1 MNDPGA
7 AMKPL
12 HIYSV
17 IPNLPEK
24 LHPLWDLAYNVW
36 FDWNHEVISLFSL
49 IDPKLWSKSYGNP
62 IWFLNHLPQNTLE
75 NLAKDEFFLE
85 RLRSVTHAQNIY
97 LERKSSMLPFAYTQ
111 SQPLVA
117 YFSLEYGLSLCLP
130 IYSGGLGILAG
141 DHLKS
146 ASDLNIPLVGVGLAY
161 RQGYFRQYMT
171 ADGWQQERYPD
182 YDFDQMPMELVRS
195 GKDQKPITVSVDLA
209 GQPLQAQIWEVR
221 VGRIHLYLLD
231 TNILDNPLHF
241 RQITSRLYGGDLEMR
256 IWQEILL
263 GIGGI
268 KALNALGLTPR
279 VIHMN
284 EGHSAFAGL
293 ERIRLFMTD
302 YGLPFEAAME
312 LTASTSVFTTHT
324 PVPAGNDRF
333 PAELMQR
340 YFDGYA
346 RSLGLAFKVLL
357 ALGRED
363 PRNDSEWFCMTVLA
377 LRLSRFNNG
386 VSELHGHVSRKM
398 WQKVWPQYPVEDI
411 PIATVTNGVHIASWV
426 AKDIAIL
433 FERYLGGNWKEDPDC
448 TRVWQQT
455 EAIPDGELWR
465 AHERLRERVVDY
477 ARFRLREQLSQRG
490 ARRKELL
497 QADEVLDP
505 QILTIGFA
513 RRFAT
518 YKRAT
523 LLLADKDRFLKM
535 ISHPQRPVQFIFAG
549 KSHPHDNEGKK
560 FMQQLLQ
567 LCQQPEVR
575 NRVVF
580 LEDYDME
587 VAQFMVQGC
596 DVWLNT
602 PRRPLEACG
611 TSGMK
616 AIANGVLHV
625 STLDGWWVEAH
636 RMDSAVGWSIGQ
648 GEEYEDTAYQDFVES
663 QILYNLLEK
672 EVIPSFYERGQT
684 NLPREWIRRM
694 KKCLQLFTPM
704 FNSHRMVT
712 DYVKNAYE
720 PAYKNSVRL
729 MEKDFAPAKQLASW
743 RMDIMTKWNALRISN
758 VQSDEPEVIH
768 VNQPLSVQADVYL
781 NGLSPQD
788 VRLEIYAG
796 PVNADGGF
804 DQRNTARMELSSPL
818 QEGWYRYVGRF
829 SPQTPGKFGF
839 TVRMLPNH
847 ELLLDPHSLGL
858 IHWA

>member
-1 MNDPGA
+1 
-7 AMKPL
+7 MKPL
-12 HIYSV
+12 QIYSV
-17 IPNLPEK
+17 IPKLPAK
-24 LHPLWDLAYNVW
+24 LKSLWDLAYNLW
-36 FDWNHEVISLFSL
+36 FDWNHEVVDLFSL
-49 IDPKLWSKSYGNP
+49 IDPKLWARSYGNP
-62 IWFLNHLPQNTLE
+62 LWFLNHLPQSTLE
-75 NLAKDEFFLE
+75 NLARDDFFLE
-85 RLRSVTHAQNIY
+85 RLRSVTHNQSIY
-97 LERKSSMLPFAYTQ
+97 LGRKSSMLPFAYDEK
-111 SQPLVA
+111 QPMVA

-161 RQGYFRQYMT
+161 QQGYFRQYLT

-182 YDFDQMPMELVRS
+182 YEFEQMPMTLVRK
-195 GKDQKPITVSVDLA
+195 GKDQKPVTVSLDLA
-209 GQPLQAQIWEVR
+209 GQQLTAQIWEVH
-221 VGRIHLYLLD
+221 VGRIRLYLLD
-231 TNILDNPLHF
+231 TNIPENPSPF

-268 KALNALGLTPR
+268 KALNTLGLTPR

-293 ERIRLFMTD
+293 ERIRVFMTD
-302 YGLPFEAAME
+302 FGLSFEAAME

-363 PRNDSEWFCMTVLA
+363 PRNDAEWFCMTVLA

-398 WQKVWPQYPVEDI
+398 WEKVWPQYPVEDI
-411 PIATVTNGVHIASWV
+411 PIGTVTNGVHIASWV
-426 AKDIAIL
+426 ARDIAML
-433 FERYLGGNWKEDPDC
+433 FERYLGANWKEDPDC
-448 TRVWQQT
+448 TRVWQQAET
-455 EAIPDGELWR
+455 IPDGELWR
-465 AHERLRERVVDY
+465 THERLRERVVDY
-477 ARFRLREQLSQRG
+477 ARFRLREQLIQRG

-497 QADEVLDP
+497 EADEILDP
-505 QILTIGFA
+505 QVLTIGFA

-523 LLLADKDRFLKM
+523 LLLADKERFLRM
-535 ISHPQRPVQFIFAG
+535 ITDPKRPVQFIFAG

-560 FMQQLLQ
+560 FMQQLVQFCQ
-567 LCQQPEVR
+567 LPEVR
-575 NRVVF
+575 KRLVF

-587 VAQFMVQGC
+587 VAGALVQGC

-636 RMDSAVGWSIGQ
+636 RLDNAVGWSIGQ

-672 EVIPSFYERGQT
+672 EVIPTFYERGQT

-694 KKCLQLFTPM
+694 KKCLQLFTPQ
-704 FNSHRMVT
+704 FNAHRMVT
-712 DYVKNAYE
+712 DYVTKAYE
-720 PAYKNSVRL
+720 PAYKNSVSL
-729 MEKDFAPAKQLASW
+729 MEDHFAPAKQLASW
-743 RMDIMTKWNALRISN
+743 RMDIMTKWNALRVNN
-758 VQSDEPEVIH
+758 VRSSVPDTIH
-768 VNQPLSVQADVYL
+768 VDQPLSIQADVFL
-781 NGLSPQD
+781 DGLRPED
-788 VRLEIYAG
+788 VRVEIYAG
-796 PVNADGGF
+796 PVNVDGNF
-804 DQRNTARMELSSPL
+804 THRSTAGMEMAETLDD
-818 QEGWYRYVGRF
+818 GWFRYKGSF
-829 SPQTPGKFGF
+829 SPDAPGRFGF

-847 ELLLDPHSLGL
+847 PLLLDPHSLGL
-858 IHWA
+858 IHWAQ

>member
-1 MNDPGA
+1 
-7 AMKPL
+7 MKPL
-12 HIYSV
+12 RTYSV
-17 IPNLPEK
+17 IPKLPAK
-24 LHPLWDLAYNVW
+24 LHALWDLAYNVW
-36 FDWNHEVISLFSL
+36 FDWNHEVTGLFSQ
-49 IDPKLWSKSYGNP
+49 IDPKLWARSYGNP
-62 IWFLNHLPQNTLE
+62 IAFLNHLPQATLE
-75 NLAKDEFFLE
+75 SLAKDDFFLE
-85 RLRSVTHAQNIY
+85 RLRSVKHSQDIY
-97 LERKSSMLPFAYTQ
+97 MERKSTALPFPYKEN
-111 SQPLVA
+111 QPLVA

-161 RQGYFRQYMT
+161 QQGYFRQYLT
-171 ADGWQQERYPD
+171 ADGWQNERYPD
-182 YDFDQMPMELVRS
+182 YDFSQMPMELVRDT
-195 GKDQKPITVSVDLA
+195 DQKPITISVDLA
-209 GQPLQAQIWEVR
+209 GQPLSAQIWKVR
-221 VGRIHLYLLD
+221 VGRIRLYLLD
-231 TNILDNPLHF
+231 TNIAENPPHF

-268 KALNALGLTPR
+268 KALSILGLTPR

-293 ERIRLFMTD
+293 ERIRVFMAD
-302 YGLPFEAAME
+302 YGLSFEAAME

-363 PRNDSEWFCMTVLA
+363 PRNDGEWFCMTVLA

-386 VSELHGHVSRKM
+386 VSELHGQVSRRM

-411 PIATVTNGVHIASWV
+411 PIGTVTNGVHIASWV
-426 AKDIAIL
+426 ARDIAML

-448 TRVWQQT
+448 TRVWQQA
-455 EAIPDGELWR
+455 ESIPDGELWR

-477 ARFRLREQLSQRG
+477 ARFRLREQLVHRG

-497 QADEVLDP
+497 EADEVLDP

-523 LLLADKDRFLKM
+523 LLLADQERFLRLLTDPK
-535 ISHPQRPVQFIFAG
+535 RPVQFIFAG
-549 KSHPHDNEGKK
+549 KSHPHDNEGKR
-560 FMQQLLQ
+560 FMQQLVQ
-567 LCQQPEVR
+567 FCQQPDVR
-575 NRVVF
+575 KRLVF

-587 VAQFMVQGC
+587 VAEYMVQGC

-636 RMDSAVGWSIGQ
+636 RMDGAVGWSIGQ
-648 GEEYEDTAYQDFVES
+648 GEEYEDSAYQDFVES

-672 EVIPSFYERGQT
+672 EVIPTFYERGQT

-694 KKCLQLFTPM
+694 KKCLQLFTPV
-704 FNSHRMVT
+704 FTSHRMVS
-712 DYVKNAYE
+712 DYVKNAYQ
-720 PAYKNSVRL
+720 PAYKNSVSL
-729 MEKDFAPAKQLASW
+729 MEQKFAPAKQLASW
-743 RMDIMTKWNALRISN
+743 RMDIMTKWNALRITN
-758 VQSDEPEVIH
+758 VQAQTPEVLH
-768 VNQPLSVQADVYL
+768 VTQPMDIQADVYL
-781 NGLSPQD
+781 NGLSPDD
-788 VRLEIYAG
+788 VRVEIYAG
-796 PVNADGGF
+796 PVTADGSFAHRG
-804 DQRNTARMELSSPL
+804 TACMELSGPL
-818 QEGWYRYVGRF
+818 KEGWYRYTGQFIPEAPGR
-829 SPQTPGKFGF
+829 FGF

-847 ELLLDPHSLGL
+847 KLLLDPHSLGL
-858 IHWA
+858 IHWAQ

>member
-1 MNDPGA
+1 
-7 AMKPL
+7 MKPL
-12 HIYSV
+12 HTYSV
-17 IPNLPEK
+17 IPKLPK
-24 LHPLWDLAYNVW
+24 SLHALWDLAQNVW
-36 FDWNHEVISLFSL
+36 FDWNHDVTGLFSQ
-49 IDPKLWSKSYGNP
+49 IDPKLWARSYGNP
-62 IWFLNHLPQNTLE
+62 IAFLNHLPQATLE
-75 NLAKDEFFLE
+75 SLARDDFFLE
-85 RLRSVTHAQNIY
+85 RLRSVKHSQDIY
-97 LERKSSMLPFAYTQ
+97 LERKSTALPFAYET

-161 RQGYFRQYMT
+161 QQGYFRQYLT
-171 ADGWQQERYPD
+171 GDGWQNERYPD
-182 YDFDQMPMELVRS
+182 YDFTQMPMELVR
-195 GKDQKPITVSVDLA
+195 DQKQKPVLVNLDLA
-209 GQPLQAQIWEVR
+209 GQPLLAQIWQVQ
-221 VGRIHLYLLD
+221 VGRIRLYLLD
-231 TNILDNPLHF
+231 TNTPDNPDHL

-293 ERIRLFMTD
+293 ERIRMFMTND
-302 YGLPFEAAME
+302 GLSFEAAME

-363 PRNDSEWFCMTVLA
+363 PRNDAEWFCMTVLA

-386 VSELHGHVSRKM
+386 VSELHGHVSRRM

-411 PIATVTNGVHIASWV
+411 PIGTVTNGVHIASWV
-426 AKDIAIL
+426 ARDIAML

-448 TRVWQQT
+448 TRVWQQAET
-455 EAIPDGELWR
+455 IPDGELWR

-477 ARFRLREQLSQRG
+477 ARSRLREQLINRG
-490 ARRKELL
+490 ARHKEV
-497 QADEVLDP
+497 QEAEEVLDP

-523 LLLADKDRFLKM
+523 LLLADKERFLRMLTDSK
-535 ISHPQRPVQFIFAG
+535 RPVQFIFAG
-549 KSHPHDNEGKK
+549 KSHPHDNEGKR
-560 FMQQLLQ
+560 FMQQLVQ
-567 LCQQPEVR
+567 FCQQREVR
-575 NRVVF
+575 NRLVF

-587 VAQFMVQGC
+587 VAEYMVQGC

-636 RMDSAVGWSIGQ
+636 QMDSAVGWAIGQ
-648 GEEYEDTAYQDFVES
+648 GEEYQDSAYQDFVES

-672 EVIPSFYERGQT
+672 EVIPTFYDRGQT

-694 KKCLQLFTPM
+694 KKCLQLFTPV
-704 FNSHRMVT
+704 FTSHRMVA

-720 PAYKNSVRL
+720 PAYKNSVSL
-729 MEKDFAPAKQLASW
+729 MEDDFAPAKQLASW
-743 RMDIMTKWNALRISN
+743 RMEIMTKWNALRVTN
-758 VQSDEPEVIH
+758 VQAEVPEVLY
-768 VNQPLSVQADVYL
+768 VTQPMDIQADVYL
-781 NGLSPQD
+781 NGLSPED
-788 VRLEIYAG
+788 IRVEIYAG
-796 PVNADGGF
+796 PVTVDGSF
-804 DQRNTARMELSSPL
+804 AQRGTTRMTLTTPL
-818 QEGWYRYVGRF
+818 NNGWYRYTGQFTPDAPGRL
-829 SPQTPGKFGF
+829 GF
-839 TVRMLPNH
+839 TVRMLPDH
-847 ELLLDPHSLGL
+847 KLLLDPHSLGL
-858 IHWA
+858 IHWAQ

>member
-1 MNDPGA
+1 
-7 AMKPL
+7 MKPL
-12 HIYSV
+12 HTYSV
-17 IPNLPEK
+17 IPKLPPNLDA
-24 LHPLWDLAYNVW
+24 LWDLAYNVW
-36 FDWNHEVISLFSL
+36 FDWNHEVTGLFSL
-49 IDPKLWSKSYGNP
+49 IDPKLWAKSYGNP
-62 IWFLNHLPQNTLE
+62 IAFLNHLPQTTLE
-75 NLAKDEFFLE
+75 SLAKDDFFLE
-85 RLRSVTHAQNIY
+85 RLRSVKHSQDIY
-97 LERKSSMLPFAYTQ
+97 MERKSSMLPFSYPER
-111 SQPLVA
+111 QPLVA

-161 RQGYFRQYMT
+161 QQGYFRQYLT
-171 ADGWQQERYPD
+171 ADGWQNERYPD
-182 YDFDQMPMELVRS
+182 YGFEQMPMTLVRS
-195 GKDQKPITVSVDLA
+195 ETDHKPVIINVDLA
-209 GQPLQAQIWEVR
+209 GQPLSAQIWKVR

-231 TNILDNPLHF
+231 TNIHENPPHF

-268 KALNALGLTPR
+268 KALSILGLTPR

-293 ERIRLFMTD
+293 ERIRVFMTE
-302 YGLPFEAAME
+302 YGLSFEAAME

-363 PRNDSEWFCMTVLA
+363 PRNDGEWFCMTVLA

-386 VSELHGHVSRKM
+386 VSELHGHVSRRM

-411 PIATVTNGVHIASWV
+411 PIGTVTNGVHIASWV
-426 AKDIAIL
+426 ARDIAML
-433 FERYLGGNWKEDPDC
+433 FERYLGGNWKEDPDY
-448 TRVWQQT
+448 TRVWQQAET
-455 EAIPDGELWR
+455 IPDGELWR

-477 ARFRLREQLSQRG
+477 ARARLRIQLAQRD
-490 ARRKELL
+490 ARRTELL

-505 QILTIGFA
+505 QVLTIGFA

-523 LLLADKDRFLKM
+523 LLLADKERFLKM
-535 ISHPQRPVQFIFAG
+535 ITDPKRPVQFIFAG
-549 KSHPHDNEGKK
+549 KSHPHDNEGKR
-560 FMQQLLQ
+560 FMQQLVQ
-567 LCQQPEVR
+567 FCQQPEVR

-587 VAQFMVQGC
+587 VAEYMVQGC

-648 GEEYEDTAYQDFVES
+648 GEEYDDSGYQDFVES

-672 EVIPSFYERGQT
+672 EVIPTFYERGQT
-684 NLPREWIRRM
+684 NFPREWIRRM
-694 KKCLQLFTPM
+694 KKCLQLFTPV
-704 FNSHRMVT
+704 FTSHRMVA

-720 PAYKNSVRL
+720 PAYKNSVSL
-729 MEKDFAPAKQLASW
+729 MEQNFAPAKQLASW
-743 RMDIMTKWNALRISN
+743 RMDIMTKWNALRINN
-758 VQSDEPEVIH
+758 VRSDVPEIIH
-768 VNQPLSVQADVYL
+768 VAQPIAIQADVYL
-781 NGLSPQD
+781 NGLAPHD
-788 VRLEIYAG
+788 VCVEIYAG
-796 PVNADGGF
+796 PVSADGSF
-804 DQRNTARMELSSPL
+804 TERKTAKMDLTKSL
-818 QEGWYRYVGRF
+818 DEGWFLYEGQF
-829 SPQTPGKFGF
+829 TPETPGSFGF
-839 TVRMLPNH
+839 TVRMLPSH
-847 ELLLDPHSLGL
+847 EHLLDPHSLGL
-858 IHWA
+858 IHWAQ

>member
-1 MNDPGA
+1 
-7 AMKPL
+7 MKPL
-12 HIYSV
+12 YTYSV
-17 IPNLPEK
+17 IPKLPPK
-24 LHPLWDLAYNVW
+24 LHALWDLAYNVW
-36 FDWNHEVISLFSL
+36 FDWNHEVTGLFSS

-62 IWFLNHLPQNTLE
+62 ISFLNHLPQNTLE
-75 NLAKDEFFLE
+75 SLTGDDFFLE
-85 RLRSVTHAQNIY
+85 RLRSVKNSQDIY
-97 LERKSSMLPFAYTQ
+97 MERKSSMLPFPYQ
-111 SQPLVA
+111 EKQPLVA

-161 RQGYFRQYMT
+161 QQGYFRQYLT
-171 ADGWQQERYPD
+171 ADGWQNERYPD
-182 YDFDQMPMELVRS
+182 YGFDQMPMTLVRDEI
-195 GKDQKPITVSVDLA
+195 DQKPVTVSVDLA
-209 GQPLQAQIWEVR
+209 GQPLKAQIWKVL
-221 VGRIHLYLLD
+221 VGRICLYLLD
-231 TNILDNPLHF
+231 TNIEENPSHF

-268 KALNALGLTPR
+268 KALSELGLTPR

-293 ERIRLFMTD
+293 ERIRVFMTD
-302 YGLPFEAAME
+302 YGLSFEAAME

-363 PRNDSEWFCMTVLA
+363 PRNDGEWFCMTVLA

-386 VSELHGHVSRKM
+386 VSELHGHVSRRM

-411 PIATVTNGVHIASWV
+411 PIGTVTNGVHIASWV
-426 AKDIAIL
+426 ARDIAIL
-433 FERYLGGNWKEDPDC
+433 FERYLGANWKEDPDC
-448 TRVWQQT
+448 TRVWQQAET
-455 EAIPDGELWR
+455 IPDGELWR

-477 ARFRLREQLSQRG
+477 ARSRLREQLAQRG
-490 ARRKELL
+490 ARRTELL

-505 QILTIGFA
+505 QVLTIGFA

-523 LLLADKDRFLKM
+523 LLLADKERFLKM
-535 ISHPQRPVQFIFAG
+535 ITDPERPVQFIFAG

-560 FMQQLLQ
+560 FMQQLVQFCQ
-567 LCQQPEVR
+567 LPEVR

-587 VAQFMVQGC
+587 VAQYMVQGC

-616 AIANGVLHV
+616 AIANGVLQV

-636 RMDSAVGWSIGQ
+636 NMDNAVGWSIGQ
-648 GEEYEDTAYQDFVES
+648 GEEYDDTGYQDFVES

-672 EVIPSFYERGQT
+672 EVIPTFYERGQT
-684 NLPREWIRRM
+684 NYPREWIRRM
-694 KKCLQLFTPM
+694 KKCLQLFTPV
-704 FNSHRMVT
+704 FTAHRMVA

-720 PAYKNSVRL
+720 PAYKNSVSL
-729 MEKDFAPAKQLASW
+729 MEENFAPAKQLASW
-743 RMDIMTKWNALRISN
+743 RMDIMTKWNALRINN
-758 VQSDEPEVIH
+758 VRSDIPQTIH
-768 VNQPLSVQADVYL
+768 VAQPIAIQADVYL
-781 NGLSPQD
+781 NGLTPED
-788 VRLEIYAG
+788 VRVEIYAG
-796 PVNADGGF
+796 PVSADGTF
-804 DQRNTARMELSSPL
+804 SERKTACMEQTQPL
-818 QEGWYRYVGRF
+818 KDGWHRYVGQF
-829 SPQTPGKFGF
+829 IPDTPGRFGY

-847 ELLLDPHSLGL
+847 QHLLDPHSLGL
-858 IHWA
+858 IHWAQ

>member
-1 MNDPGA
+1 
-7 AMKPL
+7 MKPL
-12 HIYSV
+12 QVYSV
-17 IPNLPEK
+17 IPKLPAK
-24 LHPLWDLAYNVW
+24 LNALWDLAYNLW
-36 FDWNHEVISLFSL
+36 FDWNHEVVDLFSL

-62 IWFLNHLPQNTLE
+62 LWFLDNLPQSTLE
-75 NLAKDEFFLE
+75 GLAKDDFFLE
-85 RLRSVTHAQNIY
+85 RLRAVAHNQSIY
-97 LERKSSMLPFAYTQ
+97 MGRKGSMLPFPYDEK
-111 SQPLVA
+111 QPMVA

-161 RQGYFRQYMT
+161 QQGYFRQYLT

-182 YDFDQMPMELVRS
+182 YEFEQMPMTLVRK
-195 GKDQKPITVSVDLA
+195 GKGQKPATIAVDLA
-209 GQPLQAQIWEVR
+209 GQQLIAQIWEVR
-221 VGRIHLYLLD
+221 VGRIHLFLLD
-231 TNILDNPLHF
+231 TNIPENPRSF

-268 KALNALGLTPR
+268 KALNTMGLTPR

-293 ERIRLFMTD
+293 ERIRAFMAD
-302 YGLPFEAAME
+302 FGLSFEAAME

-324 PVPAGNDRF
+324 PIPAGIDRF

-346 RSLGLAFKVLL
+346 RSLGLAFKVFL

-363 PRNDSEWFCMTVLA
+363 PRNDGEWFCMAVLA

-386 VSELHGHVSRKM
+386 VSELHGHVSRRM

-411 PIATVTNGVHIASWV
+411 PISTVTNGVHIASWV
-426 AKDIAIL
+426 ARDIAML
-433 FERYLGGNWKEDPDC
+433 FERYLGTNWKEDPDC
-448 TRVWQQT
+448 TRVWQQA

-465 AHERLRERVVDY
+465 THERLRERVVDY
-477 ARFRLREQLSQRG
+477 ARFRLREQLIHRG
-490 ARRKELL
+490 TRRKELL
-497 QADEVLDP
+497 EADEILDP
-505 QILTIGFA
+505 RVLTIGFA

-523 LLLADKDRFLKM
+523 LLLADKERFLRM
-535 ISHPQRPVQFIFAG
+535 ITDPQRPVQFIFAG

-560 FMQQLLQ
+560 FMQQLVQ
-567 LCQQPEVR
+567 FCRMPEVR
-575 NRVVF
+575 NRLVF
-580 LEDYDME
+580 LEDYNME
-587 VAQFMVQGC
+587 VARAMVQGC

-636 RMDSAVGWSIGQ
+636 RLDNAVGWSIGQ

-672 EVIPSFYERGQT
+672 EVIPTFYERGQT

-694 KKCLQLFTPM
+694 KKGLQLFTPQ

-712 DYVKNAYE
+712 NYVTKAYE
-720 PAYKNSVRL
+720 SAYKNSLRL
-729 MEKDFAPAKQLASW
+729 MENDFAPAKQLASW
-743 RMDIMTKWNALRISN
+743 RMDIMTKWNSLRISN
-758 VQSDEPEVIH
+758 VRSSVPDVVH
-768 VNQPLSVQADVYL
+768 VAQPLSIQADVFL
-781 NGLSPQD
+781 DGLSPD
-788 VRLEIYAG
+788 NVCMEIYAG
-796 PVNADGGF
+796 PVNADGSF
-804 DQRNTARMELSSPL
+804 SQRNTARMEMMEVLDN
-818 QEGWYRYVGRF
+818 GWFRYTGQFAPEAPGRF
-829 SPQTPGKFGF
+829 GL

-847 ELLLDPHSLGL
+847 PLLLDPHSLGL
-858 IHWA
+858 IHWAQ

>member
-1 MNDPGA
+1 
-7 AMKPL
+7 MKPL
-12 HIYSV
+12 RTYSV
-17 IPNLPEK
+17 IPKLPSK
-24 LHPLWDLAYNVW
+24 LHTLWDLAYNVW
-36 FDWNHEVISLFSL
+36 FDWNHEVTGLFSQ
-49 IDPKLWSKSYGNP
+49 IDPKLWARSYGNP
-62 IWFLNHLPQNTLE
+62 IAFLNHLPQATLE
-75 NLAKDEFFLE
+75 SLAKDDFFLE
-85 RLRSVTHAQNIY
+85 RLRSVKHSQDIY
-97 LERKSSMLPFAYTQ
+97 MERKSTALPFTYKEN
-111 SQPLVA
+111 QPLVA

-161 RQGYFRQYMT
+161 QQGYFRQYLT
-171 ADGWQQERYPD
+171 ADGWQNERYPD
-182 YDFDQMPMELVRS
+182 YDFSQMPMELVRD
-195 GKDQKPITVSVDLA
+195 KDQKPVSISVDLA
-209 GQPLQAQIWEVR
+209 GQPLSAQIWKVR
-221 VGRIHLYLLD
+221 VGRIQLYLLD
-231 TNILDNPLHF
+231 SNISENPPHF

-268 KALNALGLTPR
+268 KALNTLGLTPR

-293 ERIRLFMTD
+293 ERIRVFMAE
-302 YGLPFEAAME
+302 YGLSFEAAME

-363 PRNDSEWFCMTVLA
+363 PRNDGEWFCMTVLA

-386 VSELHGHVSRKM
+386 VSELHGHVSRRM

-411 PIATVTNGVHIASWV
+411 PIGTVTNGVHIASWV
-426 AKDIAIL
+426 ARDIAML

-448 TRVWQQT
+448 TRVWQQAET
-455 EAIPDGELWR
+455 IPDGELWR

-477 ARFRLREQLSQRG
+477 ARFRLREQLVQRG
-490 ARRKELL
+490 ARRKEL
-497 QADEVLDP
+497 QEADEVLDP
-505 QILTIGFA
+505 QVLTIGFA

-523 LLLADKDRFLKM
+523 LLLADRERFLRLLTD
-535 ISHPQRPVQFIFAG
+535 PNRPVQFIFAG

-560 FMQQLLQ
+560 FMQQLVQ
-567 LCQQPEVR
+567 FCQQPEVR
-575 NRVVF
+575 KRLVF

-587 VAQFMVQGC
+587 VAEYMVQGC

-616 AIANGVLHV
+616 AIANGVLQV

-636 RMDSAVGWSIGQ
+636 RMDSAVGWAIGQ
-648 GEEYEDTAYQDFVES
+648 GEEYEDSAYQDFVES
-663 QILYNLLEK
+663 QILYTLLEK
-672 EVIPSFYERGQT
+672 EVIPTFYERGQA

-694 KKCLQLFTPM
+694 KKCLQLFTPV
-704 FNSHRMVT
+704 FTSHRMVA
-712 DYVKNAYE
+712 DYVKNAYQ
-720 PAYKNSVRL
+720 PAYKNSVSL
-729 MEKDFAPAKQLASW
+729 MEESFAPAKQLASW
-743 RMDIMTKWNALRISN
+743 RMEIMTKWNALRITN
-758 VQSDEPEVIH
+758 VQANVPNILH
-768 VNQPLSVQADVYL
+768 VTQAMDIQADVYL
-781 NGLSPQD
+781 NGLNPED
-788 VRLEIYAG
+788 VRVEIYAG
-796 PVNADGGF
+796 PVTADGSF
-804 DQRNTARMELSSPL
+804 AQRGTACMDLTGPL
-818 QEGWYRYVGRF
+818 KDGWYRYSGQFIPEAPGR
-829 SPQTPGKFGF
+829 FGF

-847 ELLLDPHSLGL
+847 KLLLDPHSLGL
-858 IHWA
+858 IHWAQ

>member
-1 MNDPGA
+1 
-7 AMKPL
+7 MKPL
-12 HIYSV
+12 HVYNV
-17 IPNLPEK
+17 IPKLPKK
-24 LHPLWDLAYNVW
+24 LHPLWDLAYNLW
-36 FDWNHEVISLFSL
+36 FDWNHEVVDLFSL
-49 IDPKLWSKSYGNP
+49 IDPKLWVRSYGNP
-62 IWFLNHLPQNTLE
+62 LWFLNHLPQATLE
-75 NLAKDEFFLE
+75 ALAKDDFFLE
-85 RLRSVTHAQNIY
+85 RLRSVTHNQSIY
-97 LERKSSMLPFAYTQ
+97 MERKSSMLPFAYDQ
-111 SQPLVA
+111 KQPLVA

-161 RQGYFRQYMT
+161 QQGYFRQYLT
-171 ADGWQQERYPD
+171 ADAWQQERYPD
-182 YDFDQMPMELVRS
+182 YEFEQMPMTLVRRDT
-195 GKDQKPITVSVDLA
+195 DQKPVTIAVDLA
-209 GQPLQAQIWEVR
+209 GQPLTAQIWKVQ
-221 VGRIHLYLLD
+221 VGRISLFLLD
-231 TNILDNPLHF
+231 TNIPENPSHF

-268 KALNALGLTPR
+268 KTLNALGLTPR

-293 ERIRLFMTD
+293 ERIRVFMSD
-302 YGLPFEAAME
+302 YGLSFEAAME

-363 PRNDSEWFCMTVLA
+363 PRNDGEWFCMTVLA

-386 VSELHGHVSRKM
+386 VSELHGHVSRRM

-411 PIATVTNGVHIASWV
+411 PIGTVTNGVHIASWV
-426 AKDIAIL
+426 ARDIAML
-433 FERYLGGNWKEDPDC
+433 FERYLGANWKEDPDC
-448 TRVWQQT
+448 TRVWQQA
-455 EAIPDGELWR
+455 ENIPDGELWR
-465 AHERLRERVVDY
+465 THERLRERLVDY
-477 ARFRLREQLSQRG
+477 ARFRLREQLIQRG

-497 QADEVLDP
+497 EADDILDP
-505 QILTIGFA
+505 GVLTIGFA

-523 LLLADKDRFLKM
+523 LLLADKDRFLRM
-535 ISHPQRPVQFIFAG
+535 ITNPERPVQFIFAG

-560 FMQQLLQ
+560 FMQQLVQFCQ
-567 LCQQPEVR
+567 LPEVR
-575 NRVVF
+575 NRLVF
-580 LEDYDME
+580 LEDYDLD
-587 VAQFMVQGC
+587 VARYMVQGC

-636 RMDSAVGWSIGQ
+636 RLDSAVGWSIGQ

-672 EVIPSFYERGQT
+672 EVIPTFYERGQT

-694 KKCLQLFTPM
+694 KKCLQLFTPQ
-704 FNSHRMVT
+704 FNSHRMVA
-712 DYVKNAYE
+712 DYVTKAYD
-720 PAYKNSVRL
+720 PAYKNSISL
-729 MEKDFAPAKQLASW
+729 MEEGLAPAKELASW
-743 RMDIMTKWNALRISN
+743 RMDIMTKWNALRIDN
-758 VQSDEPEVIH
+758 VQSSVPETVH
-768 VNQPLSVQADVYL
+768 VALPLSIQADVYL
-781 NGLSPQD
+781 DGLRPED
-788 VRLEIYAG
+788 VCVEIYAG
-796 PVNADGGF
+796 PVNAEGNF
-804 DQRNTARMELSSPL
+804 SHRSTARMAMTEPL
-818 QEGWYRYVGRF
+818 PDGWFRYTGQFKPEEPGR
-829 SPQTPGKFGF
+829 FGF

-847 ELLLDPHSLGL
+847 PLLLDPHSLGL

>member
-1 MNDPGA
+1 
-7 AMKPL
+7 MKPL
-12 HIYSV
+12 QVYSV
-17 IPNLPEK
+17 IPKLPAK
-24 LHPLWDLAYNVW
+24 LNALWDLAYNLW
-36 FDWNHEVISLFSL
+36 FDWNHEVIDLFSL
-49 IDPKLWSKSYGNP
+49 IDPKLWYKSYGNP
-62 IWFLNHLPQNTLE
+62 LWFLNNLPQSTLE
-75 NLAKDEFFLE
+75 DLAKDDFFLE
-85 RLRSVTHAQNIY
+85 RLRAVAHNQDIY
-97 LERKSSMLPFAYTQ
+97 MGRKTSMLPFPYDEK
-111 SQPLVA
+111 QPMVA
-117 YFSLEYGLSLCLP
+117 YFSLEYGLCLCLP

-161 RQGYFRQYMT
+161 QQGYFRQYLT

-182 YDFDQMPMELVRS
+182 YEFAQMPMVLVRK
-195 GKDQKPITVSVDLA
+195 GKDQKPVTIAVDLA
-209 GQPLQAQIWEVR
+209 GQQLIAQIWEVR
-221 VGRIHLYLLD
+221 VGRIHLFLLD
-231 TNILDNPLHF
+231 ANIPENPKPF
-241 RQITSRLYGGDLEMR
+241 RQITSQLYGGDLEMR
-256 IWQEILL
+256 LWQEILL

-268 KALNALGLTPR
+268 KALNTLGLTPR

-293 ERIRLFMTD
+293 ERIRMFMAD
-302 YGLPFEAAME
+302 FGLSFEAAME

-363 PRNDSEWFCMTVLA
+363 PRNDGEWFCVTVLA

-386 VSELHGHVSRKM
+386 VSELHGHVSRRM

-411 PIATVTNGVHIASWV
+411 PIGTVTNGVHIASWV
-426 AKDIAIL
+426 ARDICML
-433 FERYLGGNWKEDPDC
+433 FERYLGANWKEDPDC
-448 TRVWQQT
+448 TRVWQQA

-465 AHERLRERVVDY
+465 THERLRERVVDY
-477 ARFRLREQLSQRG
+477 TRFRLREQLIHRG
-490 ARRKELL
+490 ARRKELFE
-497 QADEVLDP
+497 ADEILDP
-505 QILTIGFA
+505 QVLTIGFA

-523 LLLADKDRFLKM
+523 LLLADKERFLRM
-535 ISHPQRPVQFIFAG
+535 ITDTNRPVQFIFAG
-549 KSHPHDNEGKK
+549 KSHPHDIEGKK
-560 FMQQLLQ
+560 FMQQLVQ
-567 LCQQPEVR
+567 FFQMPEVR
-575 NRVVF
+575 NRLVF

-587 VAQFMVQGC
+587 VAQAMVQGC
-596 DVWLNT
+596 DVWLNA

-636 RMDSAVGWSIGQ
+636 RLDNAVGWSIGQ

-663 QILYNLLEK
+663 RILYNLLEK
-672 EVIPSFYERGQT
+672 EVIPTFYERGQT

-694 KKCLQLFTPM
+694 KKGLQLFTPQ

-712 DYVKNAYE
+712 DYITKAYE
-720 PAYKNSVRL
+720 PAYKNSLRL
-729 MEKDFAPAKQLASW
+729 MENDFVPAKQLALW
-743 RMDIMTKWNALRISN
+743 RMDIMTKWNSLRVSN
-758 VQSDEPEVIH
+758 VRSSVPDVVH
-768 VNQPLSVQADVYL
+768 VAQPLSIQADAFLDGL
-781 NGLSPQD
+781 NPDD
-788 VRLEIYAG
+788 VRMEIYAG
-796 PVNADGGF
+796 PINADGNF
-804 DQRNTARMELSSPL
+804 SQRNTARMEMTEVLDD
-818 QEGWYRYVGRF
+818 GWFRYTGKFAPEAPGRF
-829 SPQTPGKFGF
+829 GL

-847 ELLLDPHSLGL
+847 PLLLDPHSLGL
-858 IHWA
+858 IHWAQ

>member
-1 MNDPGA
+1 
-7 AMKPL
+7 MKPL
-12 HIYSV
+12 HVYNV
-17 IPNLPEK
+17 IPKLPKK
-24 LHPLWDLAYNVW
+24 LQPLWDLAYNLW
-36 FDWNHEVISLFSL
+36 FDWNHEVVDLFSL
-49 IDPKLWSKSYGNP
+49 IDPKLWVRSYGNP
-62 IWFLNHLPQNTLE
+62 PWFLNHLPQATLE
-75 NLAKDEFFLE
+75 ALARDDFFLE
-85 RLRSVTHAQNIY
+85 RLRSVTHNQGIY
-97 LERKSSMLPFAYTQ
+97 MERSSSMLPFAYKEK
-111 SQPLVA
+111 QPLVA
-117 YFSLEYGLSLCLP
+117 YFSLEYGLTLCLP

-161 RQGYFRQYMT
+161 QQGYFRQYLT
-171 ADGWQQERYPD
+171 ADAWQQERYPD
-182 YDFDQMPMELVRS
+182 YEFEQMPMTLVRRDP
-195 GKDQKPITVSVDLA
+195 DQKTMTIAVDLA
-209 GQPLQAQIWEVR
+209 GQPLTAQIWKAQ
-221 VGRIHLYLLD
+221 VGRISLFLLD
-231 TNILDNPLHF
+231 TNIPENPPNF

-293 ERIRLFMTD
+293 ERIRVFMSD
-302 YGLPFEAAME
+302 YGLSFEAAME

-346 RSLGLAFKVLL
+346 RTLGLAFKVLL

-363 PRNDSEWFCMTVLA
+363 PRNDGEWFCMTVLA

-386 VSELHGHVSRKM
+386 VSELHGHVSRRM

-411 PIATVTNGVHIASWV
+411 PIGTVTNGVHIASWV
-426 AKDIAIL
+426 ARDIAML
-433 FERYLGGNWKEDPDC
+433 FERYLGANWKEDPDC
-448 TRVWQQT
+448 TRVWQQAET
-455 EAIPDGELWR
+455 IPDGELWR
-465 AHERLRERVVDY
+465 THERLRERLVDY
-477 ARFRLREQLSQRG
+477 ARFRLREQLIQRG

-497 QADEVLDP
+497 EADDILDP
-505 QILTIGFA
+505 GVLTIGFA

-523 LLLADKDRFLKM
+523 LLLADQDRFLRM
-535 ISHPQRPVQFIFAG
+535 ITNPDRPVQFIFAG

-560 FMQQLLQ
+560 FMQQLVQ
-567 LCQQPEVR
+567 FCQQPAVR
-575 NRVVF
+575 NRLVF
-580 LEDYDME
+580 LEDYDLD
-587 VAQFMVQGC
+587 VAGYMVQGC

-636 RMDSAVGWSIGQ
+636 SLDSAVGWSIGQ

-672 EVIPSFYERGQT
+672 EVIPTFYERGQT

-694 KKCLQLFTPM
+694 KKCLQLFTPQ
-704 FNSHRMVT
+704 FNSHRMVA
-712 DYVKNAYE
+712 DYVTKAYE
-720 PAYKNSVRL
+720 PAHMNSIRL
-729 MEKDFAPAKQLASW
+729 MEDAFAPAKQLASW
-743 RMDIMTKWNALRISN
+743 RMDIMTKWNALRIEN
-758 VQSDEPEVIH
+758 VQSSVPETVH
-768 VNQPLSVQADVYL
+768 VAQPLSIQADVYL
-781 NGLSPQD
+781 DGLRPED
-788 VRLEIYAG
+788 VRVEIYAG
-796 PVNADGGF
+796 PVNAEGNF
-804 DQRNTARMELSSPL
+804 SKRSTARMDMTEPL
-818 QEGWYRYVGRF
+818 PDGWYRYAGQFMPEEPGR
-829 SPQTPGKFGF
+829 FGF

-847 ELLLDPHSLGL
+847 PLLLDPHSLGL
-858 IHWA
+858 IHWAR